1 MEIDVENG
9 WKEIISKE
17 FSKEYFLEIMETI
30 EEATS
35 KSIDVYPPEPLI
47 FNAFNLT
54 PFDKVKVVIIGQY
67 PYHNPGTAMG
77 LSFSVPRGMRVP
89 PSLRNIYKELAKD
102 IEFEIPEHGD
112 LTSWAN
118 QGVFLL
124 NAMLT
129 VEHKKAGSHQ
139 KIGWQRFTNVVIK
152 HLSKRKNGLVFLLWG
167 KFAQSKADLIDSEK
181 HHILIA
187 AHPSP
192 LARNAFSGCRHF
204 SQTNEILQSQ
214 GTEAIDW
221 QL

>member
-35 KSIDVYPPEPLI
+35 KSIDVYPPEP
-47 FNAFNLT
+47 F
-54 PFDKVKVVIIGQY
+54 IGQD